1 MAPDGP
7 VHAPETADGAT
18 ARAAVAP
25 VALGAAADGTTGAWD
40 SPPAKPTNLRASG
53 AHDEVTLT
61 WSAAT
66 DQTVTHHAV
75 LRRNRDPDAVG
86 LFHVTD
92 TG

>member
-1 MAPDGP
+1 MRRRRQRTKRRPLPSLRRSRWGP
-7 VHAPETADGAT
+7 RRTP
-18 ARAAVAP
+18 
-25 VALGAAADGTTGAWD
+25 AWD
-40 SPPAKPTNLRASG
+40 SPPARPTNLQASG

-86 LFHVTD
+86 LFHVTN

>member
-1 MAPDGP
+1 MALDGP
-7 VHAPETADGAT
+7 VHAPGT
-18 ARAAVAP
+18 
-25 VALGAAADGTTGAWD
+25 ADGTTGAWD
-40 SPPAKPTNLRASG
+40 SPPARPTNLRASG

-75 LRRNRDPDAVG
+75 LRRNRNPGAVG